1 MGKGVFWCI
10 FVKWCFAF
18 SIYEVQS
25 PKQSQLITRTGSHL
39 SKEWTPESVHA
50 LIGRLE
56 FINMDVS
63 EVYD

>member
-1 MGKGVFWCI
+1 MGRDIFWCT

-25 PKQSQLITRTGSHL
+25 PEQNQLMTRTGSHL
-39 SKEWTPESVHA
+39 SKEWTPESVCA
-50 LIGRLE
+50 LICRLE